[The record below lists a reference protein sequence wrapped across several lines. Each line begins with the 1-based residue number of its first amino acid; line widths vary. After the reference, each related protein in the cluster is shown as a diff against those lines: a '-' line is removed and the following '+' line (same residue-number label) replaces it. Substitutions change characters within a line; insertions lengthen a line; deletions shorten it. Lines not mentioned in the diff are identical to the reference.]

1 MNNCADFH
9 RFTIMRLLL
18 LPLLVSLAT
27 AAPEIINDVAL
38 RAKFQNAL
46 GKLAEAEEHPTA
58 KSFAEDIDGI
68 PSSFALPAD
77 AKLAAAAP
85 EHPADSVHL
94 ISSVYK
100 CGRCDNWHL
109 AGVATAWALTRDG
122 LMVTN
127 QHVFAKARGKVMGV
141 CDRHGNVHPVIEVLA
156 ADEASDTALFRVE
169 ADSLV
174 PLELGPAAG
183 IGAEVEVISHPH
195 GRFFMHTFGRVS
207 RYSETPQREDR
218 PAVVRMSITADY
230 AKGSSGG
237 PVLDSGNR
245 VVGMVCNTQS
255 IYYESNDGQPKG
267 PLQMVVKNCV
277 PADAIRALLGEE

>member
-1 MNNCADFH
+1 
-9 RFTIMRLLL
+9 MRLLL
-18 LPLLVSLAT
+18 LPLLASLAT
-27 AAPEIINDVAL
+27 AAPEVINDVAL

-46 GKLAEAEEHPTA
+46 GKLAEADEHPTA
-58 KSFAEDIDGI
+58 KSFADNIDEV
-68 PSSFALPAD
+68 PANFTLPED
-77 AKLAAAAP
+77 AKTATSAP

-109 AGVATAWALTRDG
+109 AGVATAWALTSDG
-122 LMVTN
+122 LMMTN

-141 CDRHGNVHPVIEVLA
+141 CDRHGNVHPVIEVIA
-156 ADEASDTALFRVE
+156 ADEASDAALFRVE
-169 ADSLV
+169 AENLV
-174 PLELGPAAG
+174 PLQLGPAADT
-183 IGAEVEVISHPH
+183 GAEVEVISHPH

-207 RYSETPQREDR
+207 RYSKTPQREDR

-237 PVLDSGNR
+237 PVLDSEHR

-277 PADAIRALLGEE
+277 PADSIRALLGSEAKAATSQR

>member
-1 MNNCADFH
+1 
-9 RFTIMRLLL
+9 MRLLL
-18 LPLLVSLAT
+18 LPLLASVAT

-38 RAKFQNAL
+38 RAKFQNTL
-46 GKLAEAEEHPTA
+46 GKLAEAGEHPTA
-58 KSFAEDIDGI
+58 QSFADSIDEL
-68 PSSFALPAD
+68 PATSTLPAD
-77 AKLAAAAP
+77 AKLATSAP

-100 CGRCDNWHL
+100 CGRCDHWHL
-109 AGVATAWALTRDG
+109 AGVATAWALTHDG

-127 QHVFAKARGKVMGV
+127 QHVLAKARGQVMGV
-141 CDRHGNVHPVIEVLA
+141 CDRHGNVHPILEVIA
-156 ADEASDTALFRVE
+156 ADEASDVALFRVE
-169 ADSLV
+169 ATDLV
-174 PLELGPAAG
+174 PLQLGPPAG

-218 PAVVRMSITADY
+218 PSVVRMSITADY

-237 PVLDSGNR
+237 PVLDSENR

-255 IYYESNDGQPKG
+255 IYYESNNGQPKG

-277 PADAIRALLGEE
+277 PADAIRTLLGGG